1 MQPHHLSFPINFNS
15 RCTLCGLCLILM
27 HWPSMFT
34 DFNNSPRCLR
44 SVENLDLS
52 HNELTHLPDYF
63 LASLRFLRELRVTW
77 NGIATVGERSLAGLM
92 SLQKLDLSGNK
103 LSVLPPDWLNDSP
116 SLSELRLADN
126 SLAVL
131 GPGIFSGKFLFFISV
146 IRSFYLVF

>member
-1 MQPHHLSFPINFNS
+1 
-15 RCTLCGLCLILM
+15 
-27 HWPSMFT
+27 MFT

-44 SVENLDLS
+44 SVESLDLS

-77 NGIATVGERSLAGLM
+77 NGIATVGERSLAGLT

-103 LSVLPPDWLNDSP
+103 LSVLPPDWLNESP
-116 SLSELRLADN
+116 SLSELRIADN

-131 GPGIFSGKFLFFISV
+131 GPGLFSGETSFFIF
-146 IRSFYLVF
+146 FY